1 MTYFKQKPGSIE
13 EVIAKQQ
20 SQYQDP
26 NYKAKFD
33 EALKDSIRGI
43 GQMTPKEK
51 SEFFNKLDAVKKEDA
66 KKVQKKNV
74 DSKREV
80 KKEEW
85 KPSTGK
91 HADEQLMKDFIDKGG
106 KVEKIPEGKTA
117 YIGNKIKPHL
127 ANERNLERQK
137 QMTEE
142 TISERGGANTSSRQG
157 SFAKSRKPKYRFG
170 YRVAEKQPK
179 GNDIEETFSQQQIK
193 QAYGILNDP
202 RYKQGNYSGA
212 VAAIEKLAKGLS
224 KHPDVANA
232 LKRANESVEHDN
244 AFAISGVETQ
254 RPTEDLQEGKWS
266 VEGITGYKDVSGQD
280 RFKMI
285 ISATS
290 KQDAER
296 KWEKE
301 LDKHRAKRHIGPRG
315 GGSCED
321 MDDIDIQPYTGRDSV
336 GDIESSMTHSY
347 DPSYG
352 VKKETIDAGEVSK
365 MKDKKKEV
373 KFSTANVSTTEDKK
387 DPKKEVIGSEKPEPT
402 ANLENTIRNIWNK
415 AANETTERGDSV
427 LLPTRNESK
436 IPPIAKDNKPGVKI
450 AKIRAT
456 RDKEDGPADGAKD
469 PTAME
474 KQILT
479 LQGQVNVLKAKLENE
494 KGKVVKPV
502 ADKETG
508 QVPLT
513 VGLAHKLLKDK
524 AEKEEDKEVKKEAVS
539 PYKLKYETLRARLK
553 EKAEK
558 EKLAKKKDEPTKGRT
573 MTGNPATKV
582 NTDPEIN
589 YNQ

>member
-1 MTYFKQKPGSIE
+1 LKDCGWNISEEIKQVNNLINSTMTYLKQKPGSVE
-13 EVIAKQQ
+13 EAIAKQQ

-43 GQMTPKEK
+43 GSMTPKEK
-51 SEFFNKLDAVKKEDA
+51 TEFFNKLD
-66 KKVQKKNV
+66 
-74 DSKREV
+74 
-80 KKEEW
+80 EEW
-85 KPSTGK
+85 KPSNGK
-91 HADEQLMKDFIDKGG
+91 HADETLMKDFIDKGG

-142 TISERGGANTSSRQG
+142 TISERGGANTSSKQG

-179 GNDIEETFSQQQIK
+179 GDDIEESFSQQQIK

-202 RYKQGNYSGA
+202 RYKAGNYSGA

-232 LKRANESVEHDN
+232 LKRANESVDHDS

-254 RPTEDLQEGKWS
+254 RPTEDMQ
-266 VEGITGYKDVSGQD
+266 
-280 RFKMI
+280 
-285 ISATS
+285 
-290 KQDAER
+290 
-296 KWEKE
+296 
-301 LDKHRAKRHIGPRG
+301 
-315 GGSCED
+315 
-321 MDDIDIQPYTGRDSV
+321 
-336 GDIESSMTHSY
+336 
-347 DPSYG
+347 
-352 VKKETIDAGEVSK
+352 ETIDAGEVSK

-373 KFSTANVSTTEDKK
+373 DFKTANVSTTEDKK
-387 DPKKEVIGSEKPEPT
+387 DPKKEVIGNEKPET
-402 ANLENTIRNIWNK
+402 NLENTIRNIWNK

-436 IPPIAKDNKPGVKI
+436 IPPIEKDNKPGVKI

-456 RDKEDGPADGAKD
+456 RDKEEGQSDGAKD

-494 KGKVVKPV
+494 KGKVIKPV

-513 VGLAHKLLKDK
+513 VGIANKLLRDK
-524 AEKEEDKEVKKEAVS
+524 AEKEADKKEIKKEAVS

-573 MTGNPATKV
+573 MTGNPASKV

-589 YNQ
+589 YNT

>member
-1 MTYFKQKPGSIE
+1 MTYLKQKPGSIE

-20 SQYQDP
+20 AQYQEP
-26 NYKAKFD
+26 TYQKKFD
-33 EALKDSIRGI
+33 EALKNSMGGI
-43 GQMTPKEK
+43 GSMTPKEK
-51 SEFFNKLDAVKKEDA
+51 MEFFNKLDAVKKEDA
-66 KKVQKKNV
+66 KKAQKKNV
-74 DSKREV
+74 DSKREL

-85 KPSTGK
+85 KPSNGK
-91 HADEQLMKDFIDKGG
+91 HADESLMKDFIDKGG

-142 TISERGGANTSSRQG
+142 TISERGGANTSSKQG

-179 GNDIEETFSQQQIK
+179 GDDIEESFSQQQIK

-202 RYKQGNYSGA
+202 RYKAGNYSGA

-232 LKRANESVEHDN
+232 LKRANESVEHDS

-254 RPTEDLQEGKWS
+254 RPTEELEEGKIHVYKVSHPSKKTWE
-266 VEGITGYKDVSGQD
+266 VEGKDEKEAIQRYKDEVGLKSDTGI
-280 RFKMI
+280 KATMI
-285 ISATS
+285 
-290 KQDAER
+290 
-296 KWEKE
+296 
-301 LDKHRAKRHIGPRG
+301 
-315 GGSCED
+315 
-321 MDDIDIQPYTGRDSV
+321 
-336 GDIESSMTHSY
+336 
-347 DPSYG
+347 
-352 VKKETIDAGEVSK
+352 KETIDAGEVSK

-373 KFSTANVSTTEDKK
+373 DFKTANVSTTTETIDAGEVSKMADKKKEVKFSPANVSTTEDKK
-387 DPKKEVIGSEKPEPT
+387 DPKKEVIGNEKPEP
-402 ANLENTIRNIWNK
+402 NLENTIRNIWNK

-456 RDKEDGPADGAKD
+456 RDKEDGPSDGAKD

-494 KGKVVKPV
+494 KGKVIKPV

-513 VGLAHKLLKDK
+513 VGLASKLLRDK
-524 AEKEEDKEVKKEAVS
+524 AEKEDDKKEIKKEAVS

-573 MTGNPATKV
+573 MTGNPASKV

-589 YNQ
+589 YNT

>member
-1 MTYFKQKPGSIE
+1 MG
-13 EVIAKQQ
+13 
-20 SQYQDP
+20 
-26 NYKAKFD
+26 FD
-33 EALKDSIRGI
+33 EALKNSMGGI
-43 GQMTPKEK
+43 GSMTPKEK
-51 SEFFNKLDAVKKEDA
+51 MEFFNKLDTVKKEDA
-66 KKVQKKNV
+66 KKAQKQNV
-74 DSKREV
+74 DSKREL

-85 KPSTGK
+85 KPSNGK
-91 HADEQLMKDFIDKGG
+91 HADETLMKDFIDKGG

-142 TISERGGANTSSRQG
+142 TISERCGANTSSKQG

-179 GNDIEETFSQQQIK
+179 GDDIEESFSQQQIK

-202 RYKQGNYSGA
+202 RYKAGNYSGA

-232 LKRANESVEHDN
+232 LKRANESVDHDS

-254 RPTEDLQEGKWS
+254 RPTEDMQ
-266 VEGITGYKDVSGQD
+266 
-280 RFKMI
+280 
-285 ISATS
+285 
-290 KQDAER
+290 
-296 KWEKE
+296 
-301 LDKHRAKRHIGPRG
+301 
-315 GGSCED
+315 
-321 MDDIDIQPYTGRDSV
+321 
-336 GDIESSMTHSY
+336 
-347 DPSYG
+347 
-352 VKKETIDAGEVSK
+352 ETIDAGEVSK

-373 KFSTANVSTTEDKK
+373 DFKTANVSTTEDKK
-387 DPKKEVIGSEKPEPT
+387 DPKKEVIGNEKPET
-402 ANLENTIRNIWNK
+402 NLENTIRNIWNK

-456 RDKEDGPADGAKD
+456 RDKEDGQSDGAKD

-494 KGKVVKPV
+494 KGKVIKPV
-502 ADKETG
+502 
-508 QVPLT
+508 
-513 VGLAHKLLKDK
+513 
-524 AEKEEDKEVKKEAVS
+524 
-539 PYKLKYETLRARLK
+539 
-553 EKAEK
+553 
-558 EKLAKKKDEPTKGRT
+558 
-573 MTGNPATKV
+573 
-582 NTDPEIN
+582 
-589 YNQ
+589 

>member
-1 MTYFKQKPGSIE
+1 MTKYLKTKEGSIE
-13 EVIAKQQ
+13 DVAKQLQ
-20 SQYQDP
+20 NKVMENDYQDKFK
-26 NYKAKFD
+26 KALDK
-33 EALKDSIRGI
+33 EGKPI
-43 GQMTPKEK
+43 GQMTGAEK
-51 SEFFNKLDAVKKEDA
+51 KAFFNKVDKMHSA
-66 KKVQKKNV
+66 KN
-74 DSKREV
+74 
-80 KKEEW
+80 
-85 KPSTGK
+85 
-91 HADEQLMKDFIDKGG
+91 
-106 KVEKIPEGKTA
+106 
-117 YIGNKIKPHL
+117 
-127 ANERNLERQK
+127 
-137 QMTEE
+137 EE
-142 TISERGGANTSSRQG
+142 TISERGGANTSSKQG

-402 ANLENTIRNIWNK
+402 ANLENTEVDKSYLIPDQETIDIVFQLVKNEGLFLGGSSGINVAAAIRLARELGPGHTIV
-415 AANETTERGDSV
+415 TILCDSGSRY
-427 LLPTRNESK
+427 LSRLFNFDYLTSK
-436 IPPIAKDNKPGVKI
+436 DLEVPDWLNSKKI
-450 AKIRAT
+450 
-456 RDKEDGPADGAKD
+456 
-469 PTAME
+469 
-474 KQILT
+474 L
-479 LQGQVNVLKAKLENE
+479 
-494 KGKVVKPV
+494 
-502 ADKETG
+502 
-508 QVPLT
+508 
-513 VGLAHKLLKDK
+513 
-524 AEKEEDKEVKKEAVS
+524 
-539 PYKLKYETLRARLK
+539 
-553 EKAEK
+553 
-558 EKLAKKKDEPTKGRT
+558 
-573 MTGNPATKV
+573 
-582 NTDPEIN
+582 
-589 YNQ
+589 

>member
-1 MTYFKQKPGSIE
+1 MTYLKQKPGSVE

-33 EALKDSIRGI
+33 EALKNSMGGI
-43 GQMTPKEK
+43 GSMTPKEK
-51 SEFFNKLDAVKKEDA
+51 SEFFNKLDTVKKEDA
-66 KKVQKKNV
+66 KKAQKQNV
-74 DSKREV
+74 DSKREL

-85 KPSTGK
+85 KPSNGK
-91 HADEQLMKDFIDKGG
+91 HADETLMKDFIDKGG

-142 TISERGGANTSSRQG
+142 TISERGGANTSSKQG

-179 GNDIEETFSQQQIK
+179 GDDIEESFSQQQIK

-202 RYKQGNYSGA
+202 RYKAGNYSGA

-232 LKRANESVEHDN
+232 LKRANESVDHDS

-254 RPTEDLQEGKWS
+254 RPTEDMQ
-266 VEGITGYKDVSGQD
+266 
-280 RFKMI
+280 
-285 ISATS
+285 
-290 KQDAER
+290 
-296 KWEKE
+296 
-301 LDKHRAKRHIGPRG
+301 
-315 GGSCED
+315 
-321 MDDIDIQPYTGRDSV
+321 
-336 GDIESSMTHSY
+336 
-347 DPSYG
+347 
-352 VKKETIDAGEVSK
+352 ETIDAGEVSK

-373 KFSTANVSTTEDKK
+373 DFKTANVSTTEDKK
-387 DPKKEVIGSEKPEPT
+387 DPKKEVIGNEKPET
-402 ANLENTIRNIWNK
+402 NLENTIRNIWNK

-436 IPPIAKDNKPGVKI
+436 IPPIEKDNKPGVKI

-456 RDKEDGPADGAKD
+456 RDKEDGQSDGAKD

-494 KGKVVKPV
+494 KGKVIKPV

-513 VGLAHKLLKDK
+513 VGIANKLLRDK
-524 AEKEEDKEVKKEAVS
+524 AEKEADKKEIKKEAVS

-573 MTGNPATKV
+573 MTGNPASKV

-589 YNQ
+589 YNT